1 MQNDNAPAEKP
12 ATIRVGVEGFSAFAA
27 KPDGQA
33 IDWPHLKGLP
43 AFEMFLAE
51 TRREREP
58 PSQSLFDDYCQ
69 WHQNKGYWP
78 SEDPMGRLIT

>member
-1 MQNDNAPAEKP
+1 MSDMPAAKP
-12 ATIRVGVEGFSAFAA
+12 PTQGVGVEGFNAFAA
-27 KPDGQA
+27 KPEAQAPA
-33 IDWPHLKGLP
+33 IDWSHVSGLP